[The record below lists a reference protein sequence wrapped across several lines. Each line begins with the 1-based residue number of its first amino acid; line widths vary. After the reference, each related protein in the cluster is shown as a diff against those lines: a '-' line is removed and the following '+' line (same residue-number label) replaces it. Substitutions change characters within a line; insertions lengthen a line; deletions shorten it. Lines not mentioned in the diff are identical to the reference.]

1 MSSQKLHIPVLLE
14 PILNFISEIE
24 GPIKY
29 GMDGTFGRG
38 GHTMAFMDKFA
49 ELKMLGFDH
58 DQQAIDYGF
67 ENYKEFLESKKLKLV
82 HDNFANI
89 DAHKNELEDFLSESE
104 QKKFDFI
111 LLDLGV
117 SSPQLDEASRGFSF
131 YHDGPL
137 DMRMDQRLEET
148 AADIVNNYSEQELID
163 IFKELGEV
171 RRPFR
176 IVKAIL
182 HDRKQTPFT
191 TTRQLSSMIERV
203 EGWRKKGMHPATLY
217 FMGLR
222 LAVNNELDVIRQS
235 IPKMLDWIRP
245 GGRLLIISFH
255 SLEDRIVKWAF
266 KDLQNQGRIITKKVV
281 QAEQQEI
288 QQNSR
293 SRSAKLRVFERGI
306 SGSEKGKKI

>member
-1 MSSQKLHIPVLLE
+1 MNSQKLHIPVLLE

-24 GPIKY
+24 GPVRY
-29 GMDGTFGRG
+29 GLDGTFGRG
-38 GHTMAFMDKFA
+38 GHSIAFFDKFKD
-49 ELKMLGFDH
+49 LKIIGFDH
-58 DQQAIDYGF
+58 DQQAIDYAN
-67 ENYKEFLESKKLKLV
+67 ENYKELIDSKKLSLI
-82 HDNFANI
+82 HDNFSNVEE
-89 DAHKNELEDFLSESE
+89 HKTQLDEFCDH
-104 QKKFDFI
+104 KKFDFI

-117 SSPQLDEASRGFSF
+117 SSPQLDEAERGFSF

-137 DMRMDQRLEET
+137 DMRMDQRLELT
-148 AADIVNNYSEQELID
+148 AADIVNTYSEQELID

-171 RRPFR
+171 RRPYR

-182 HDRKQTPFT
+182 HDRKQEDFT
-191 TTRQLSSMIERV
+191 TTRQLASMIERV

-222 LAVNNELDVIRQS
+222 LAVNNELDVIKQS
-235 IPKMLDWIRP
+235 IPKMLGWLRP

-266 KDLQNQGRIITKKVV
+266 KDLQNQGRIITKKVI

-306 SGSEKGKKI
+306 SGSEKKGKKI

>member
-1 MSSQKLHIPVLLE
+1 MSSNDLHIPVLLE
-14 PILNFISEIE
+14 PVLKMVSDIE
-24 GPIKY
+24 GPVKY
-29 GMDGTFGRG
+29 ALDGTFGRG
-38 GHTMAFMDKFA
+38 GHSLAFFKQYSN
-49 ELKMLGFDH
+49 LKIVGLDH
-58 DQQAIDYGF
+58 DQQAIDYAN
-67 ENYKEFLESKKLKLV
+67 EHYKDYIDSNKLFLIR
-82 HDNFANI
+82 DNFSNI
-89 DAHKNELEDFLSESE
+89 ETHKETLKTNLSTSADH
-104 QKKFDFI
+104 KFDFI

-117 SSPQLDEASRGFSF
+117 SSPQLDQSDRGFSF

-137 DMRMDQRLEET
+137 DMRMDQRLEVT

-182 HDRKQTPFT
+182 HDRKQTEFT
-191 TTRQLSSMIERV
+191 STRQLASMIERV

-222 LAVNNELDVIRQS
+222 LAVNNELDVIKQS
-235 IPKMLDWIRP
+235 IPTMIEWLRP

-266 KDLQNQGRIITKKVV
+266 KDLQNQGKIITKKVI
-281 QAEQQEI
+281 QAEQHEI

-293 SRSAKLRVFERGI
+293 SRSAKLRVFERGN
-306 SGSEKGKKI
+306 SGSEEGKKI

>member
-14 PILNFISEIE
+14 PILNFISDIE

-29 GMDGTFGRG
+29 GIDGTFGRG
-38 GHTMAFMDKFA
+38 GHSVAFMEKFP
-49 ELKMLGFDH
+49 ELKMVGFDH
-58 DQQAIDYGF
+58 DQQAIDYAF
-67 ENYKEFLESKKLKLV
+67 ENYKTQLDSKKLILV

-89 DAHKNELEDFLSESE
+89 DAHKNELDQFVGESE

-148 AADIVNNYSEQELID
+148 AADIVNHYDEQELID

-171 RRPFR
+171 RRPYR
-176 IVKAIL
+176 IVKAII

-235 IPKMLDWIRP
+235 IPKMLDWLRP

-288 QQNSR
+288 QHNSR